1 MKTNSFINK
10 SNLSN
15 AVSILIYKIGVN
27 TKNIIILKVTNSYKK
42 LIFIIFLNYFNI
54 FMSKII
60 FLK

>member
-60 FLK
+60 FLR

>member
-27 TKNIIILKVTNSYKK
+27 TKKIINLKETNSYKK

-60 FLK
+60 FLR